1 MSTHAPLLRLDTL
14 SFSATTTSPS
24 PHPPLQPPH
33 NNMACMCWMP
43 AENFKQL
50 TVSPLRPGR
59 CPSTAACIKTHKKPA
74 PFLHVF
80 SPSYPATPPGL
91 PPVSLQA
98 TTQTPLDPSH
108 SPSIYTPTSP
118 PSKLDYCSQELSPVD
133 LTLSSSAT
141 FFSLRL
147 EVLFRSGLAQGGR
160 HKILTVCFMCS
171 PPHPTLPFVLTL
183 SVHVCKQRKIA
194 SRPRFL

>member
-14 SFSATTTSPS
+14 SFSATTTSPT

-33 NNMACMCWMP
+33 NNMACMCWLP
-43 AENFKQL
+43 VENLKQL

-74 PFLHVF
+74 PFSTFFLHRTRH
-80 SPSYPATPPGL
+80 PLPTPP
-91 PPVSLQA
+91 PHPMSLQA

-118 PSKLDYCSQELSPVD
+118 PSKLDYCSQELPPVD
-133 LTLSSSAT
+133 LTLPSSTT
-141 FFSLRL
+141 FFSGVWRCYSAVVWLKGAATR
-147 EVLFRSGLAQGGR
+147 F
-160 HKILTVCFMCS
+160 S
-171 PPHPTLPFVLTL
+171 P
-183 SVHVCKQRKIA
+183 SA
-194 SRPRFL
+194 SCVPATTPICLDTRRFLCMFAA